1 MANDNKISWRSRGV
15 QMARERGW
23 SGRFFTLNC
32 WQMLGLVVYALL
44 FPLSQKLG
52 GRFADIGLFVTFPFI
67 PVGYVIGGL
76 FAQLLATSK
85 AFLPGMVAGIFFQ
98 AWLLLIHVL
107 GGKRCEKAE
116 DPPLID
122 RR

>member
-1 MANDNKISWRSRGV
+1 MA
-15 QMARERGW
+15 QERGW
-23 SGRFFTLNC
+23 CGRFFTLNR

-52 GRFADIGLFVTFPFI
+52 GRFADIGLFVTFPCV
-67 PVGYVIGGL
+67 PVGYVIDGL

-85 AFLPGMVAGIFFQ
+85 AFLPGMVAGIFLQ
-98 AWLLLIHVL
+98 AWLLLIYVL
-107 GGKRCEKAE
+107 GGQRCEKAE

>member
-1 MANDNKISWRSRGV
+1 
-15 QMARERGW
+15 MARERGW
-23 SGRFFTLNC
+23 CGRFFTLNR

-44 FPLSQKLG
+44 FPFVQKL
-52 GRFADIGLFVTFPFI
+52 
-67 PVGYVIGGL
+67 GGL

-98 AWLLLIHVL
+98 AWLLLIYVL
-107 GGKRCEKAE
+107 GGQRCEKAE